1 MVFFPLSA
9 PTSAEI
15 LARGLPLFWGVGLG
29 ALDGERRGQSLVRP
43 GWVAPWAWSQRG
55 CPPPTQHQ
63 AGPWA
68 EAPLPGESELGG

>member
-1 MVFFPLSA
+1 MVFFLLSA

-15 LARGLPLFWGVGLG
+15 LARGLPMFGGARLG
-29 ALDGERRGQSLVRP
+29 ALDRGWRRQSLVRT

-55 CPPPTQHQ
+55 CRPPTQDQ